1 MWDLIGWTLKFA
13 SRCCTKSCRWWIHE
27 EICCAQCCRS
37 RTRFYCCN
45 IARNK
50 FWGGYTMQFS
60 HCAQYCAQYCTV
72 YPDLN
77 YFSSI
82 VEQLMKETFHDVQST
97 VARATQLCWTN
108 LTWERSANYSTRKL
122 YGSLESLTK
131 DKSGTCSPWNFT
143 KKILHLHVS
152 HTARLSPS
160 KSSTP
165 TTSQTY

>member
-13 SRCCTKSCRWWIHE
+13 SHYCTKCCRWWIHE

-72 YPDLN
+72 YPDLKARIHGATLCARLRATSVTRRG
-77 YFSSI
+77 Y
-82 VEQLMKETFHDVQST
+82 T
-97 VARATQLCWTN
+97 VATFRAPLRAIFDQTIL
-108 LTWERSANYSTRKL
+108 
-122 YGSLESLTK
+122 
-131 DKSGTCSPWNFT
+131 
-143 KKILHLHVS
+143 KKTEILHVMLRVMLHEMLRPYSHVERRMLRAILCAMLHRVS
-152 HTARLSPS
+152 GP
-160 KSSTP
+160 
-165 TTSQTY
+165 